1 MLSLRRGAL
10 PSGFSRV
17 PVDLVSAWA
26 AAGVSRPALVLVLL
40 LRYQRTDESG
50 NVYGSMPRAEMARA
64 LGCSEAALKQAI
76 RRLRDVGLLTT
87 QDAGHNGRASVY
99 RFTSANRVGVSNP
112 YPLQAQSRG
121 MDTTPLGMSRG
132 MDMTPVG
139 VCPTIPPLEDI
150 ENKGAGTKPAPS
162 IESHRK
168 TQGGGAT
175 RPRRPLTGGEYDR
188 ETDDFVDA
196 FFGIGGEGN
205 EQ

>member
-1 MLSLRRGAL
+1 M

-50 NVYGSMPRAEMARA
+50 NVYGSVPRAEMARV
-64 LGCSEAALKQAI
+64 LGCSEAAVKQAV
-76 RRLRDVGLLTT
+76 RHLRDVGLLTT
-87 QDAGHNGRASVY
+87 QDVGHNGRASVY
-99 RFTSANRVGVSNP
+99 RFTSVNRVGVSNP

-121 MDTTPLGMSRG
+121 MDMTT
-132 MDMTPVG
+132 VG

-162 IESHRK
+162 IESHRQ